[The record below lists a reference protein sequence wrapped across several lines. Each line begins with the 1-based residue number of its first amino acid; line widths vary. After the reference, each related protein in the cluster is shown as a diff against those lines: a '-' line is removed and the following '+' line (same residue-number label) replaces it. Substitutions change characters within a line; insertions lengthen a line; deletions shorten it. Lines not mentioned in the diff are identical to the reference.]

1 MTEPGVT
8 SAAVMR
14 SPSSHVPLVLWRS
27 RTRQDSPFLSISAW
41 YSDTVAESEPP
52 TTTSLSGARPIRVR
66 PPATGKR
73 VPVSAPERDRSQG
86 LARVLMVGRCDI
98 ILILGAALRARWH
111 TGTLFEGI
119 ELRGRLGTCPW

>member
-1 MTEPGVT
+1 MTEPGAT
-8 SAAVMR
+8 SASVMR

-27 RTRQDSPFLSISAW
+27 RTRQDRPFLSISAW

-73 VPVSAPERDRSQG
+73 LPVSAPERDRSQG

-98 ILILGAALRARWH
+98 VLIFGAALRAQRH
-111 TGTLFEGI
+111 ARNAISG
-119 ELRGRLGTCPW
+119 